1 MFRKVIFAAMT
12 FFKKILVFSAIVAV
26 LFFISHEKKAIS
38 IETAAEKPQSF
49 YGDEGLH
56 SLAFIQPQAEHHVV
70 SENKTGSVFYANWFS
85 SHINFKAVFKVL
97 NPLQKYFLQDA
108 NRCESVSMLI
118 FPFHFF
124 W

>member
-1 MFRKVIFAAMT
+1 MA
-12 FFKKILVFSAIVAV
+12 FFKKILVFSAIVAA
-26 LFFISHEKKAIS
+26 LFFISYEKQILV
-38 IETAAEKPQSF
+38 IEVTSEKPQSF

-70 SENKTGSVFYANWFS
+70 SENKTGNVFYAKWFS
-85 SHINFKAVFKVL
+85 NHIGFKPIFKVL
-97 NPLQKYFLQDA
+97 NPFKTFFLQDA
-108 NRCESVSMLI
+108 NRCESVSLLI

>member
-1 MFRKVIFAAMT
+1 MT

-26 LFFISHEKKAIS
+26 LFFISYEKQVAVIDMS
-38 IETAAEKPQSF
+38 SEKPQSF
-49 YGDEGLH
+49 YSDEGLH

-70 SENKTGSVFYANWFS
+70 SENKTGSVFYAKWFS
-85 SHINFKAVFKVL
+85 NHISFKAVFKVL
-97 NPLQKYFLQDA
+97 NPLQKCFLQDT
-108 NRCESVSMLI
+108 NRCKSVSLLI